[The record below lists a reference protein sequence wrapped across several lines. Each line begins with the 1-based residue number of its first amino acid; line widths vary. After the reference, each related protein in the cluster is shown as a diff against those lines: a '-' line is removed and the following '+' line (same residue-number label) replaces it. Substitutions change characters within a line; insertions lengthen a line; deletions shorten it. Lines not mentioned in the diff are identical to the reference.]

1 MFELW
6 KEFLS
11 YNKGERRS
19 IITLSILLVLSTIFF
34 VLIPYLFPPQP
45 IPFTLTEL
53 NLLANDTTTELKPV
67 ALFDANNWSHT
78 TNNQPKK
85 GPIQLSQSVTKF
97 DPNRISEKELID
109 FGLSEKLAKTWTN
122 YTIKGGRFRRVTDL
136 QKLYGMT
143 EDLYQQL
150 LPFVTIEEQQIGNYN
165 FKQQAPNLFSK
176 SEGSKIVSIDLNTA
190 DTSEL
195 KRLPMIGSGRAKGIV
210 KYRLLLGGYVTINQ
224 LKEVYGLNDT
234 IFDAIKTMVY
244 VSDKFIPTKL
254 AINILD
260 PKELGKHPYF
270 RSIATILYNFRKE
283 HGAFSKP
290 ADLYKMAGVE
300 EVTIK
305 KILPYIN
312 FDLD

>member
-34 VLIPYLFPPQP
+34 VLIPYIFPPQP
-45 IPFTLTEL
+45 IPFTITEL
-53 NLLANDTTTELKPV
+53 SLSANDTTAFKP
-67 ALFDANNWSHT
+67 AKNNGENNWSHA
-78 TNNQPKK
+78 TNNQIEK
-85 GPIQLSQSVTKF
+85 GPIQLSKLVTNF
-97 DPNRISEKELID
+97 DPNHVTEKELIA

-122 YTIKGGRFRRVTDL
+122 YTTKGGHFRQAADL

-143 EDLYQQL
+143 DELYQQL
-150 LPFVTIEEQQIGNYN
+150 LPYVSMEEKPIEKSN
-165 FKQQAPNLFSK
+165 FHQQATILFSK
-176 SEGSKIVSIDLNTA
+176 SGGSKTVSIDLNTA

-195 KRLPMIGSGRAKGIV
+195 KRLPMIGSGRAKSIV
-210 KYRLLLGGYVTINQ
+210 KYRLLLGGYISIYQ

-244 VSDKFIPTKL
+244 ISDRFTPNKL
-254 AINILD
+254 TINLLD
-260 PKELGKHPYF
+260 PKELAKHPYF
-270 RSIATILYNFRKE
+270 RSFATILYNYRKE

-290 ADLYKMAGVE
+290 ADLYKMAGMDE
-300 EVTIK
+300 LTIK

-312 FDLD
+312 FDAN